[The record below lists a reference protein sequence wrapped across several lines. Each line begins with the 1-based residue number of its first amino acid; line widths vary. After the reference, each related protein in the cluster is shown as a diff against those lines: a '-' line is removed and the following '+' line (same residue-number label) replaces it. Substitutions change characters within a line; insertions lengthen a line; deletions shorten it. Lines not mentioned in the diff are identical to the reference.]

1 MIKEYIPRYLEN
13 KNQEEVLRWLTLP
26 NIFFIRTSL
35 SLSPSLSLSNFLQ
48 LHCHNSFFFLPFRQF
63 YCHKSIATIFFPFH
77 FSNKIATN
85 QLLLFFFLSFRQF
98 HCHKSIAT
106 IFFPFNFRPKSSF
119 FFFPS
124 FLTTSLPELIL
135 NFSPSFQQ
143 LGCHNS
149 HFFSPIFGNLV
160 ATILIFSPLTPLQ
173 FWQLGYH
180 NWFPFRALRLVL
192 QALHLAGKASGNKN
206 FCNEITKIQIFS
218 PSSHLITYLF
228 SLILC

>member
-1 MIKEYIPRYLEN
+1 MCTFQN
-13 KNQEEVLRWLTLP
+13 KNSKY
-26 NIFFIRTSL
+26 FFYPDNSL
-35 SLSPSLSLSNFLQ
+35 SHFRQ
-48 LHCHNSFFFLPFRQF
+48 LHWHYSFFFFSF
-63 YCHKSIATIFFPFH
+63 HSSNNIATNQLPLFFSFY
-77 FSNKIATN
+77 FNNNIAIN
-85 QLLLFFFLSFRQF
+85 QLLLFFFLPFQQF

-124 FLTTSLPELIL
+124 FLTTSLPKLIL

-218 PSSHLITYLF
+218 PSSHHITYFF
-228 SLILC
+228 SLILLLEFQQHNFRNSLSFLIFPNNF